1 MLPRLFTLLAA
12 NAVGAVHSARHPVR
26 HHLDL
31 EFRHARGL
39 VSLMINMSDI
49 RTALDVG
56 CAHGLAVQ
64 LLWEWGVQANG
75 VDISAAAIDSA
86 TKTWLPQPVVAEQV
100 DELQYGACCVFDPCF
115 LVSSVTDLSAYHNGS
130 FDAIL
135 TTNVLDRLK
144 YEEIDLAI
152 AELCRVSSRYIFIHV
167 ESGSPNMVSTSKG
180 NKLQTALLPMH
191 VWTAKFRANGL
202 WPVQRNGVTY
212 YAKP

>member
-12 NAVGAVHSARHPVR
+12 NAVGAVHNARHPVR

-31 EFRHARGL
+31 EFGHVRGL

-49 RTALDVG
+49 HTALDVG
-56 CAHGLAVQ
+56 CAHGLAVE
-64 LLWEWGVQANG
+64 LLWGWGVQANG

-86 TKTWLPQPVVAEQV
+86 TKTWLPDGV
-100 DELQYGACCVFDPCF
+100 QYAGCCVFDPCF

-135 TTNVLDRLK
+135 STNVLDHLK
-144 YEEIDLAI
+144 REEIDLAI

-167 ESGSPNMVSTSKG
+167 RSGRKSPSMFSTPKG
-180 NKLQTALLPMH
+180 RSHPARFPMH
-191 VWTAKFRANGL
+191 VWTAKCRANGF
-202 WPVQRNGVTY
+202 WPVRRNGVTY